1 LIRETILMI
10 GLHITATIRK
20 PKNIMINSRDGWKRM
35 FQPKEKKKNNTTR
48 DNRDAPNTPSLHG
61 KNTGVTHTPAS
72 AASST
77 VATPHAR
84 GQVEERDGKASPEPK
99 SPEHVRTPR
108 KPRSCTKCAEK
119 RDELIKD
126 KSFFE
131 YLLTT
136 NYWKKRGKRIE
147 HRIHEIEEV
156 L

>member
-1 LIRETILMI
+1 MPRPRDDDEPVIRD
-10 GLHITATIRK
+10 
-20 PKNIMINSRDGWKRM
+20 N
-35 FQPKEKKKNNTTR
+35 R
-48 DNRDAPNTPSLHG
+48 DNRDAPNS
-61 KNTGVTHTPAS
+61 PAVQVPVEDS
-72 AASST
+72 VSRRSSIGCN
-77 VATPHAR
+77 V
-84 GQVEERDGKASPEPK
+84 GDGKASPEPK